1 MTLRHLLHL
10 QKLWW
15 GTGLLTCTSESLSW
29 RWEFEIEAINLG
41 LSCLTALHP
50 PRVQGSVREQ
60 AGSYR
65 CLSARSSPSTPS
77 GSGGRYTW
85 AVSREPLSAFK
96 YPHQTTWTSDQ
107 ILNGLQIMQRR
118 RLFYWGGGGVFGW
131 IVSQGT
137 EAWLRSSDCSM
148 RSECRKKWPRNY
160 ITGPDIHCS
169 PSCMETWGC

>member
-118 RLFYWGGGGVFGW
+118 RLFYWGGRRSV
-131 IVSQGT
+131 
-137 EAWLRSSDCSM
+137 WLDCISRHRSLV
-148 RSECRKKWPRNY
+148 KKLWLQYEEWVQKEVAKKLHNWPWH
-160 ITGPDIHCS
+160 TL
-169 PSCMETWGC
+169 